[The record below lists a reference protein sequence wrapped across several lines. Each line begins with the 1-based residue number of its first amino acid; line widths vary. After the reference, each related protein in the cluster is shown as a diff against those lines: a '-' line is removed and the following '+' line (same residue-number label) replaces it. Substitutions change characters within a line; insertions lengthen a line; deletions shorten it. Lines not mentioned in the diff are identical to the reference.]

1 MEVDKSIND
10 MSKILSD
17 NKNETVNIIE
27 NITKEDF
34 ARIGKYEKNVI
45 SMIGQT
51 MGLVKDGKILNYHKF
66 KQILNE
72 IVKSETD
79 NDKNYLIGLLFPYT
93 ITYAYYPTPFPMPVF
108 TFKQKN
114 TIMITPN
121 SIGNAL
127 IQITS
132 PFLGTSANIVN
143 GVANMTDLWII
154 NSPSL
159 TGNQIN
165 VDFNTVNDGTVIK
178 SPINFIQSDLFSA
191 YLLVAM
197 KVTAKYIGRVED
209 KSGYMGVSFMLSPV
223 SISNFDNNASN
234 FDYIQK
240 GNNFVHTEQ
249 IDENL
254 HAIFYPPDNSF
265 TLFRQ
270 PGEDYIQNMRSSFA
284 HRINFFVKGCSQI
297 TSPLRPSI
305 EITLEK
311 VFACVPQAST
321 LDALRTQMVTVNSE
335 QAIEFIQNN
344 KLAAYKNDEADDV
357 KSIDHQ
363 WTHRIHDRFK
373 KSGRRRLHK
382 VRY

>member
-223 SISNFDNNASN
+223 SI
-234 FDYIQK
+234 
-240 GNNFVHTEQ
+240 
-249 IDENL
+249 
-254 HAIFYPPDNSF
+254 
-265 TLFRQ
+265 
-270 PGEDYIQNMRSSFA
+270 
-284 HRINFFVKGCSQI
+284 
-297 TSPLRPSI
+297 
-305 EITLEK
+305 
-311 VFACVPQAST
+311 
-321 LDALRTQMVTVNSE
+321 
-335 QAIEFIQNN
+335 
-344 KLAAYKNDEADDV
+344 
-357 KSIDHQ
+357 
-363 WTHRIHDRFK
+363 
-373 KSGRRRLHK
+373 
-382 VRY
+382 